1 MSCSRQAGSLP
12 ISLTRPAGSRSG
24 VSAAVLLL
32 LVALG
37 MGEPHLWGQDPQP
50 TSPSGGA
57 SQLTTRPTFT
67 DEPIQIDGKLD
78 EEAWSRAEVLKD
90 FIQNQPRTGEPA
102 SEPTEV
108 RILFDNENLYFG
120 VFCFDSE
127 ISKRTIPSLERDFS
141 PGPLHDLIAVAL
153 DTFHDGR
160 NSYGFALNP
169 RGAKHEGQFYND
181 GRVFNVDFDAVWYAA
196 TTIEDDRWIAEFAIP
211 FSSMRFKKG
220 VAQTW
225 GINFLRV
232 VRRKGETSF
241 WAPVPYRYSLGR
253 ISLAGKMVGIDDVVP
268 GRNLKVTP
276 YVQSLFRSSPQ
287 EGNGA
292 TTDIEAGVDV
302 KYGLTNGLNLDL
314 TYNTDFSNVE
324 VDTQQVNLTRFS
336 LFFPEKRP
344 FFLENRGYFFFG
356 QSQGFSFRDP
366 GFRPTGSQVR
376 GRGSVDRDFIPF
388 FSRRVGLSDDGMPV
402 PILWGARL
410 SGREGPYELGALFI
424 QEEEGHELGGRGF
437 TVIRAARSFSEDA
450 RVGAIF
456 VDRVARTLGEHNRV
470 YGIDT
475 NIRLWRRLN
484 IDAMLAGTQ
493 KPGDNGDN
501 LTWKAQAGW
510 RDPFWDLNQSY
521 IDIGDDVQ
529 AAAGF
534 VPRAGIRKSVTQLGI
549 HPRPARGSRI
559 REFFPHVQ
567 LEYIMD
573 QENQLQTRVL
583 HWGFGTTFI
592 NNAQFEVSRTETFER
607 LQVPFA
613 IRSDFSIA
621 GGDYRFSEWSALFSL
636 DPSRPWSVDFRY
648 DRGGFFDGEKTTY
661 QVGGTLRRRPNFYTE
676 VSYQR
681 NEVSLSAGD
690 FELDLVGLRLHYGF
704 NTSLFFDGLIQY
716 NTDTRT
722 INSNLRLNLIHRP
735 LSNLYV
741 VYNDNRNSWD
751 RSILDRSLAI
761 KLTYLWEP

>member
-1 MSCSRQAGSLP
+1 MFSSRQVGPRP
-12 ISLTRPAGSRSG
+12 ISLPASTGSGSG
-24 VSAAVLLL
+24 MVVVILLL
-32 LVALG
+32 LVG
-37 MGEPHLWGQDPQP
+37 MGRSHLGAQDRQLKLK
-50 TSPSGGA
+50 SPGSPP
-57 SQLTTRPTFT
+57 LTARATFT
-67 DEPIQIDGKLD
+67 DQPIKIDGKLD
-78 EEAWSRAEVLKD
+78 EEAWKQAQVLKD

-108 RILFDNENLYFG
+108 RILFDNDNLYFG
-120 VFCFDSE
+120 AFCFDSE
-127 ISKRTIPSLERDFS
+127 ISKRTVPSLERDFS
-141 PGPLHDLIAVAL
+141 PGPLHDLFAFAL

-160 NSYGFALNP
+160 NSYGFAVNP
-169 RGAKHEGQFYND
+169 PGAKHEGQFYND
-181 GRVFNVDFDAVWYAA
+181 GRVFNVDFDAVWHVA
-196 TTIEDDRWIAEFAIP
+196 TTVGKDRWTAEFAIP

-241 WAPVPYRYSLGR
+241 WAQLPYRYSLGR
-253 ISLAGKMVGIDDVVP
+253 VSRAGTLVGIEDVVP
-268 GRNLKVTP
+268 GRSLKITP
-276 YVQSLFRSSPQ
+276 YVQSRFRSSAQQ
-287 EGNGA
+287 ENGT

-314 TYNTDFSNVE
+314 TYNTDFSDVE

-344 FFLENRGYFFFG
+344 FFLENRGFFFFG
-356 QSQGFSFRDP
+356 QSQALSFRDP
-366 GFRPTGSQVR
+366 GFRATGSQVR
-376 GRGSVDRDFIPF
+376 RRGSVDRDFIPF
-388 FSRRVGLSDDGMPV
+388 FSRRVGLSDAGVPV

-424 QEEEGHELGGRGF
+424 QEEETQDAGRRGF
-437 TVIRAARSFSEDA
+437 TVIRAARSFSENA
-450 RVGAIF
+450 RLGAIF
-456 VDRVARTLGEHNRV
+456 VDRVAGTLGEHNRI
-470 YGIDT
+470 YGVDT
-475 NIRLWRRLN
+475 NIRLLRHLN
-484 IDAMLAGTQ
+484 IDAMLAGSQ
-493 KPGDNGDN
+493 KPGDNGDS
-501 LTWKAQAGW
+501 LTWKAQASW
-510 RDPFWDLNQSY
+510 RDQFWDLNQSY

-534 VPRAGIRKSVTQLGI
+534 VPRTGIRKSVTQVGI
-549 HPRPARGSRI
+549 HPRPGRGSRI
-559 REFFPHVQ
+559 REFFPHAQV
-567 LEYIMD
+567 EYIMN
-573 QENQLQTRVL
+573 QQNQLQTRVL
-583 HWGFGTTFI
+583 HWGFGTTFT

-607 LQVPFA
+607 LQTPFA
-613 IRSDFSIA
+613 IRSDVSIA

-636 DPSRPWSVDFRY
+636 DTSRPWSVNLRH
-648 DRGGFFDGEKTTY
+648 DRGDFFNGEKTTY
-661 QVGGTLRRRPNFYTE
+661 QLGAVFRRRPHFYTE

-681 NEVSLSAGD
+681 NEVSLPAGD

-704 NTSLFFDGLIQY
+704 NISLFFDGLIQY

-735 LSNLYV
+735 LSNLYL

-751 RSILDRSLAI
+751 RSIQDRSLAL